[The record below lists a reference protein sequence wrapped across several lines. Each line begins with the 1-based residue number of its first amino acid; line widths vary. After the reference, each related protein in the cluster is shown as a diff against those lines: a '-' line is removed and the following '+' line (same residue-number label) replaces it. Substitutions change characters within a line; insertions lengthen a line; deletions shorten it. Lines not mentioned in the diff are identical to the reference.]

1 MQTGTPS
8 AGEQEAKVAA
18 LTALYD
24 RAAAL
29 VFGLALRMLG
39 DRQAAAEVVEA
50 VFLEAF
56 EHANDLQGRDSL
68 AWLLHATHRHCLAR
82 LGRRPE
88 PHFPEAHLAALI
100 PARLGSDEERAARVR
115 QALDNLPE
123 AARKAVE
130 WLYFQ
135 GLARQEVATRLG
147 CAQSEVAYYARLGLE
162 KLREA
167 LLGTSDH
174 A

>member
-1 MQTGTPS
+1 MQTGAPGAS
-8 AGEQEAKVAA
+8 EQEAKVAA
-18 LTALYD
+18 LAALYD
-24 RAAAL
+24 RAAAF
-29 VFGLALRMLG
+29 VFGLALRMLD
-39 DRQAAAEVVEA
+39 DRQAAAEVVEE
-50 VFLEAF
+50 VFLDALA
-56 EHANDLQGRDSL
+56 HAGDLQSREST
-68 AWLLHATHRHCLAR
+68 AWLLHATRRHCLAR

-115 QALDNLPE
+115 QALDSLPDM
-123 AARKAVE
+123 AREAVE

-135 GLARQEVATRLG
+135 GLPRQEVATRLG

-167 LLGTSDH
+167 LLETSDH

>member
-8 AGEQEAKVAA
+8 AGDQEAKVAA
-18 LTALYD
+18 LAALYD
-24 RAAAL
+24 RAAAF

-56 EHANDLQGRDSL
+56 EHASDLQGRDSL

-100 PARLGSDEERAARVR
+100 PARLGSDEERAARAR
-115 QALDNLPE
+115 QALDSLPE

-135 GLARQEVATRLG
+135 GLPRQEVATRLG